1 MKIKKIF
8 RTIGISALVAVFS
21 YFVYQDQLAQKE
33 LMRSLDRNAS
43 SIHPDSGNC
52 SYTSF
57 SSPTNEDELPPKTE
71 KKENDSNTYYP
82 EDDFNGHLD
91 DFLADP
97 EDEMTFP
104 TEVFDTQIDECDDE
118 LIENEIDY

>member
-8 RTIGISALVAVFS
+8 RTVGISALVAIFS

-52 SYTSF
+52 SYTS
-57 SSPTNEDELPPKTE
+57 SSLSNEDELLPKTE

-82 EDDFNGHLD
+82 ED
-91 DFLADP
+91 
-97 EDEMTFP
+97 EMTFP
-104 TEVFDTQIDECDDE
+104 SDVFDTQIDECDDE

>member
-8 RTIGISALVAVFS
+8 RTVGISALVVVFS

-43 SIHPDSGNC
+43 SIHPDSDNC
-52 SYTSF
+52 SYTS
-57 SSPTNEDELPPKTE
+57 SSPSNEDELLLKTE
-71 KKENDSNTYYP
+71 KKENGSNTYYP
-82 EDDFNGHLD
+82 EDNFNERLD

-104 TEVFDTQIDECDDE
+104 SEVFDTQIDECDDE

>member
-1 MKIKKIF
+1 MKKILK
-8 RTIGISALVAVFS
+8 IGCISALVAVYS
-21 YFVYQDQLAQKE
+21 YFVFQDQLAQKE

-43 SIHPDSGNC
+43 SIHSDPDNC

-57 SSPTNEDELPPKTE
+57 SSPTNEDELLLKTE
-71 KKENDSNTYYP
+71 KKENSANTYCP
-82 EDDFNGHLD
+82 KDDFNERLD
-91 DFLADP
+91 DFLADS

-104 TEVFDTQIDECDDE
+104 SEVFDTQIDECDDE

>member
-8 RTIGISALVAVFS
+8 RTVGISTLVVVFS

-43 SIHPDSGNC
+43 SIHPDSDNC
-52 SYTSF
+52 SSTS
-57 SSPTNEDELPPKTE
+57 SSLSNEDELLPKTE
-71 KKENDSNTYYP
+71 KKKNGSNTYYP
-82 EDDFNGHLD
+82 EDNFNERLD

-104 TEVFDTQIDECDDE
+104 SEVFDTQIDECDDE

>member
-8 RTIGISALVAVFS
+8 RIVGISALVVIFS

-43 SIHPDSGNC
+43 SIHPDSDNC
-52 SYTSF
+52 SYTS
-57 SSPTNEDELPPKTE
+57 SSLSNEDELLPKTE
-71 KKENDSNTYYP
+71 KKENGSNTYYP
-82 EDDFNGHLD
+82 EDKFNERLD

-104 TEVFDTQIDECDDE
+104 SEVFDTQIDECDDE

>member
-8 RTIGISALVAVFS
+8 RTVGIPALVAVFS
-21 YFVYQDQLAQKE
+21 YFVYQDQLAQKG
-33 LMRSLDRNAS
+33 LMRSLNRNAS
-43 SIHPDSGNC
+43 SIHPDSDNG

-57 SSPTNEDELPPKTE
+57 SSPTNEDELLQKTE
-71 KKENDSNTYYP
+71 KKENSANTYCP
-82 EDDFNGHLD
+82 EDNFNERLD

-97 EDEMTFP
+97 EDEMTFSS
-104 TEVFDTQIDECDDE
+104 EVFDTQIDECDDE

>member
-8 RTIGISALVAVFS
+8 RTVGISALVVVFS

-43 SIHPDSGNC
+43 SIHPDSDNC
-52 SYTSF
+52 SYTS
-57 SSPTNEDELPPKTE
+57 SSLSNEDELLPKTE

-104 TEVFDTQIDECDDE
+104 SEVFDTQIDECDDE

>member
-8 RTIGISALVAVFS
+8 STVGNSALVIVFS

-43 SIHPDSGNC
+43 SIHPDSDNC
-52 SYTSF
+52 SYTS
-57 SSPTNEDELPPKTE
+57 SSPTNEDELLLKTE
-71 KKENDSNTYYP
+71 KKENGANTYCP
-82 EDDFNGHLD
+82 EDDFNERLD

-97 EDEMTFP
+97 
-104 TEVFDTQIDECDDE
+104 
-118 LIENEIDY
+118 

>member
-1 MKIKKIF
+1 MKIKKIL
-8 RTIGISALVAVFS
+8 RTVGISALVVVFS

-43 SIHPDSGNC
+43 SIHPDSDNC
-52 SYTSF
+52 SYTS
-57 SSPTNEDELPPKTE
+57 SSLSNEDELLPKTE

-82 EDDFNGHLD
+82 EDDFNGRLD

-104 TEVFDTQIDECDDE
+104 SEVFDTQIDECDDE

>member
-8 RTIGISALVAVFS
+8 RTVGISALVVVFS

-52 SYTSF
+52 SYTS
-57 SSPTNEDELPPKTE
+57 SSLSNEDELLPKTE

-104 TEVFDTQIDECDDE
+104 SEVFDTQIDECDDE

>member
-8 RTIGISALVAVFS
+8 RTVGISALVAVFS

-52 SYTSF
+52 SYTS
-57 SSPTNEDELPPKTE
+57 SSPSNEDELLLKTE
-71 KKENDSNTYYP
+71 KKENGSNTYYP
-82 EDDFNGHLD
+82 EDNFNERLD

-104 TEVFDTQIDECDDE
+104 SEVFDTQIDECDDE

>member
-8 RTIGISALVAVFS
+8 RTVGISALVAVFS

-57 SSPTNEDELPPKTE
+57 SSPTNEDEFLPKTE
-71 KKENDSNTYYP
+71 KKENDSNTY
-82 EDDFNGHLD
+82 
-91 DFLADP
+91 
-97 EDEMTFP
+97 
-104 TEVFDTQIDECDDE
+104 
-118 LIENEIDY
+118 